1 MGDVAGGKRECRV
14 FNGYDFDKYELKDED
29 SV

>member
-1 MGDVAGGKRECRV
+1 MWPAESGNAVF